1 MAWIDKGFEVRE
13 SDLVFHE
20 IDPCVGYAREDIV
33 IPEGDE
39 VKAGTVYFRALSELD
54 PFAEYTVLDDDA
66 DLVPENEFVVVFGNG
81 YGFQSEFTA
90 VGASEGKFNAVCY
103 KRGLIQ
109 LKEGLIRENLPEAI
123 GEDEAEFGKLKEL
136 LKRQGVIIERQA

>member
-1 MAWIDKGFEVRE
+1 MAWIDKGNEVRE

-33 IPEGDE
+33 IPEGDV
-39 VKAGTVYFRALSELD
+39 VKAGTVYFQKDQTFDVKL
-54 PFAEYTVLDDDA
+54 
-66 DLVPENEFVVVFGNG
+66 VVVFGNG
-81 YGFQSEFTA
+81 YGMQTEFTA
-90 VGASEGKFNAVCY
+90 VAGGNGKFNAVCY

-123 GEDEAEFGKLKEL
+123 GGDEAEFGKLKEL

>member
-39 VKAGTVYFRALSELD
+39 VKAGTVYFRALTELD
-54 PFAEYTVLDDDA
+54 PFAEYTVLDDAA

-90 VGASEGKFNAVCY
+90 VEAGEGKFNAVCY

-123 GEDEAEFGKLKEL
+123 GGDEAEFGKLKEL

>member
-1 MAWIDKGFEVRE
+1 MAWIDKGNEVRE

-33 IPEGDE
+33 IPEGDV

-54 PFAEYTVLDDDA
+54 PFAEYAKLEDAA
-66 DLVPENEFVVVFGNG
+66 DLTVDNEFVVVFGNG
-81 YGFQSEFTA
+81 YGMQTEFTA
-90 VGASEGKFNAVCY
+90 VAGGDGKFNAVCY

-123 GEDEAEFGKLKEL
+123 GGDEAEFGKLKEL